1 MSVVGIIFSNIHDK
15 SIPELTRL
23 RTMASV
29 PFGCRYRLIDF
40 TLSNMV
46 NSGIK
51 HVGIITHYN
60 YQSLMDHL
68 GSGIDW
74 DLARRSGGI
83 QILPPYITAFANTK
97 NFLYTTRLE
106 ALKNI
111 ASFINECKEEYV
123 VLSDCDVICNIDLN
137 DVIEKHIESGADV
150 TYVTKR
156 VDMTFAGKGNVI
168 IRSDSNNVITSMEES
183 QGNET
188 GTYDI
193 NTNIL
198 VMKRRF
204 LVTELMEATAHNY
217 TSFTH
222 DIIARELK
230 NRRIHAY
237 RFDGYFVSVGSMTD
251 YYNCSMELLDSD
263 VRKQLFNV
271 PGRPVLTKVRNSPPT
286 KYAEN
291 AVVKNSLIA
300 DGCVIEGRVENSV
313 IFRGVKIGKDTVVR
327 NSILMQDTFTGEK
340 VSLNCVITD
349 KNVVIRDGRVLSG
362 CEEVPFYLAK
372 MMQV

>member
-97 NFLYTTRLE
+97 NFLYSTRLE

-111 ASFINECKEEYV
+111 FSFISECTEEYV
-123 VLSDCDVICNIDLN
+123 VLSDCDVICSINLS
-137 DVIEKHIESGADV
+137 DVIERHISSGADV
-150 TYVTKR
+150 TYVTKTMDLTNR
-156 VDMTFAGKGNVI
+156 TNRTI
-168 IRSDSNNVITSMEES
+168 IVRSEYNGVITGLEES

-188 GTYDI
+188 GLYDVC
-193 NTNIL
+193 TNIL
-198 VMKRRF
+198 VMSRRF
-204 LVTELMEATAHNY
+204 LLTELMEATAHNY
-217 TSFTH
+217 TSFNN
-222 DIIARELK
+222 DIIVKELK
-230 NRRIHAY
+230 YRKIMAY
-237 RFDGYFVSVGSMTD
+237 KFGGYFASVGSMSD
-251 YYNCSMELLDSD
+251 YYKYSMELLDSD
-263 VRKQLFNV
+263 VRRQLFGAA
-271 PGRPVLTKVRNSPPT
+271 GRPVLTKIRNSPPT

-300 DGCVIEGRVENSV
+300 DGCVIEGTVENSV
-313 IFRGVKIGKDTVVR
+313 IFRGVKVGRGTHIK
-327 NSILMQDTFTGEK
+327 NSILMQDTVTGDD
-340 VSLNCVITD
+340 VYLNSVITD
-349 KNVVIRDGRVLSG
+349 KNVIIRDGRILSG
-362 CEEVPFYLAK
+362 HETVPFYLAK

>member
-156 VDMTFAGKGNVI
+156 VDLTFAGKGNI
-168 IRSDSNNVITSMEES
+168 RIRSDSNNVITSMEES

-188 GTYDI
+188 GPYDI

-230 NRRIHAY
+230 KRRRKKQGRKEESKGHRGKQISALE
-237 RFDGYFVSVGSMTD
+237 FGLLAVSMSVDGVVSGIFILDLPVTGGQIFFTSFAVGMTA
-251 YYNCSMELLDSD
+251 M
-263 VRKQLFNV
+263 
-271 PGRPVLTKVRNSPPT
+271 
-286 KYAEN
+286 YAGY
-291 AVVKNSLIA
+291 A
-300 DGCVIEGRVENSV
+300 
-313 IFRGVKIGKDTVVR
+313 IGKR
-327 NSILMQDTFTGEK
+327 TGR
-340 VSLNCVITD
+340 
-349 KNVVIRDGRVLSG
+349 KNGGNGSVMGGLL
-362 CEEVPFYLAK
+362 FYLLAVLK
-372 MMQV
+372 LKGQN

>member
-83 QILPPYITAFANTK
+83 QILPPFITAFANTK
-97 NFLYTTRLE
+97 NFLYSTRLE

-111 ASFINECKEEYV
+111 FSFISECKEEYV
-123 VLSDCDVICNIDLN
+123 VLSDCDVICNIDLS
-137 DVIEKHIESGADV
+137 DVIDKHISSGADV
-150 TYVTKR
+150 TYVTKA
-156 VDMTFAGKGNVI
+156 VDLTDRERHVVI
-168 IRSDSNNVITSMEES
+168 VRSDRDGVMTGLEES
-183 QGNET
+183 KGNET
-188 GTYDI
+188 GLYDVC
-193 NTNIL
+193 TNIL
-198 VMKRRF
+198 VMNRRF
-204 LVTELMEATAHNY
+204 LLSELMEATAHNY
-217 TSFTH
+217 TSFNH
-222 DIIARELK
+222 DIIAKELK
-230 NRRIHAY
+230 HRRIMTY
-237 RFDGYFVSVGSMTD
+237 RFNGYFASVGSMND
-251 YYNCSMELLDSD
+251 YYKCSMELLGSD
-263 VRKQLFNV
+263 VRRQLFGESN
-271 PGRPVLTKVRNSPPT
+271 RPVLTKVRNSPPT
-286 KYAEN
+286 KYSEN
-291 AVVKNSLIA
+291 AIVKNSLIA
-300 DGCVIEGRVENSV
+300 DGCVIEGTVENSV
-313 IFRGVKIGKDTVVR
+313 IFRGVKIGRGTHVK
-327 NSILMQDTFTGEK
+327 NSILMQNTVTGDN
-340 VSLNCVITD
+340 VYLNSVITD
-349 KNVVIRDGRVLSG
+349 KNVLIRDNRILSG
-362 CEEVPFYLAK
+362 HETVPFYLSK

>member
-1 MSVVGIIFSNIHDK
+1 MFC
-15 SIPELTRL
+15 P
-23 RTMASV
+23 
-29 PFGCRYRLIDF
+29 
-40 TLSNMV
+40 
-46 NSGIK
+46 
-51 HVGIITHYN
+51 
-60 YQSLMDHL
+60 
-68 GSGIDW
+68 
-74 DLARRSGGI
+74 
-83 QILPPYITAFANTK
+83 TATSSA
-97 NFLYTTRLE
+97 
-106 ALKNI
+106 I
-111 ASFINECKEEYV
+111 S
-123 VLSDCDVICNIDLN
+123 N

-156 VDMTFAGKGNVI
+156 VDLTFAGKRNII

-188 GTYDI
+188 GPYDI

-230 NRRIHAY
+230 KRRIRAY
-237 RFDGYFVSVGSMTD
+237 RLDGYFVSVGSMTD
-251 YYNCSMELLDSD
+251 YYNCSMELLDSA

-286 KYAEN
+286 KYAES

-300 DGCVIEGRVENSV
+300 DGCMIEGTVINSV
-313 IFRGVKIGKDTVVR
+313 IFRGVKVAKGAVVK
-327 NSILMQDTFTGEK
+327 NSIVMQDAQIQEGAEIDHCILDK
-340 VSLNCVITD
+340 QSVIRRNGRLIAPAAYPIVIA
-349 KNVVIRDGRVLSG
+349 KNVVI
-362 CEEVPFYLAK
+362 
-372 MMQV
+372 